1 MNEFF
6 RWDYVWGNL
15 DDIQTQTV
23 EHLKLTFLAV
33 LIGLL
38 ISFPLALLAFRR
50 SWTYLP
56 ITWVSGILYTIPS
69 LALFAFLVPY
79 TGLTTLTAEIALVS
93 YTLLILIRNIVG
105 GLRGV
110 PSEVK
115 EVAIGMGYQPRQL
128 LWRVELPLALPVIV
142 AGIRIA
148 TVTTVGLVTVSAII
162 GLGGVG
168 LFILRGV
175 RLQASTLMIL
185 GSALA
190 IGISIVLDLVL
201 LFIERRLTPW
211 AERKGV

>member
-50 SWTYLP
+50 SWTYPP
-56 ITWVSGILYTIPS
+56 ITWVTGILYTIPS

-79 TGLTTLTAEIALVS
+79 TGTTTVTAEIALVS

-115 EVAIGMGYQPRQL
+115 EVATGMGYQPRQL

-190 IGISIVLDLVL
+190 IAIAIVLDLVL